1 MAILFRCLVHDIAE
15 KNYLSQNSQT
25 MPITAPFNIKKWIEE
40 HRDLLKPPVGNQCVY
55 KDAENFI
62 VMVVGGPNSRK
73 DYHYNE
79 SEELFFQI
87 EGDIVVKIIDNGEQR
102 DIHIKEGDMFL
113 LPAKTPHSPQRGPNT
128 VGIVIEKVREQ
139 EEDGFLW
146 YCENCGNKLYEQYLQ
161 VTDIVKQLPP
171 VMEGFYSDE
180 HKRTCSKC
188 NAVMAAPIRKG

>member
-1 MAILFRCLVHDIAE
+1 MAILFRCLVYDIEE

-87 EGDIVVKIIDNGEQR
+87 EGDIVVKIIDNGEPR

-188 NAVMAAPIRKG
+188 NAVMATPIRKG